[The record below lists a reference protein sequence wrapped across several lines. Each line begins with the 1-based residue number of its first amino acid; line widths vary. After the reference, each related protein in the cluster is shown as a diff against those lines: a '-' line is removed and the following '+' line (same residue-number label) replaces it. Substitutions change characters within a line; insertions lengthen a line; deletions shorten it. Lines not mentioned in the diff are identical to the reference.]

1 MAVIH
6 HPKKGFAGTLVV
18 GARRY
23 EFDDGC
29 AVSDL
34 SARDRVYLMTYGF
47 AVEDPVEEEPVAIV
61 GVVVDDSDEPGEG
74 IQIGDVEYAPDA
86 EDLPAD

>member
-6 HPKKGFAGTLVV
+6 HPKKGFTGALVV

-47 AVEDPVEEEPVAIV
+47 SVEEEPVEIV
-61 GVVVDDSDEPGEG
+61 GVAVDGPDEPGEG
-74 IQIGDVEYAPDA
+74 VQVGDVEYAPDA